1 MTGKPGTAASGKG
14 VHVQKEVSL
23 AAANPRAPVTRPPGP
38 RAPGPLPGN
47 VHGPAPGQGAGRGRG
62 GPPPRR

>member
-1 MTGKPGTAASGKG
+1 MTGKPGAAATGKG
-14 VHVQKEVSL
+14 VHVQRDVSL

-38 RAPGPLPGN
+38 RPPGPLPGN
-47 VHGPAPGQGAGRGRG
+47 GRGPPPGQGRGRGRG